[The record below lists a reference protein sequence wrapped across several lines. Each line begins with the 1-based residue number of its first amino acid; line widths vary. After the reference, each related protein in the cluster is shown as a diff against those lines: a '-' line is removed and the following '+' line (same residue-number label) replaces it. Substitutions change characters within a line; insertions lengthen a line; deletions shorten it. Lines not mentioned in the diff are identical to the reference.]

1 MNRMAR
7 SEPPVFAPSDAELVV
22 LSVLGEEPLY
32 GYAITKKVAA
42 RSEGG
47 FALPPGVLYPLLA
60 RLERD
65 GLIASSWDEVR
76 SERTESEEGSGRR
89 RKWYRLTAKGRR
101 RLAQRIEAHRGYL
114 AMIEAF
120 ISGRSARGEESRA

>member
-1 MNRMAR
+1 MAR
-7 SEPPVFAPSDAELVV
+7 PEQAQPAPSDAELVV
-22 LSVLGEEPLY
+22 LSVLDEGLLY

-47 FALPPGVLYPLLA
+47 FALPPGVLYPLMA

-76 SERTESEEGSGRR
+76 SERSEADEGPGRR

-114 AMIEAF
+114 AMIEVF
-120 ISGRSARGEESRA
+120 IRGRAARREEAGG

>member
-1 MNRMAR
+1 MAR
-7 SEPPVFAPSDAELVV
+7 PEPSQPAPSDAELVV
-22 LSVLGEEPLY
+22 LSVLDEGSLY
-32 GYAITKKVAA
+32 GYAITKKVAV

-47 FALPPGVLYPLLA
+47 FALPPGVLYPLMA

-76 SERTESEEGSGRR
+76 SERSEADEGPGRR

-101 RLAQRIEAHRGYL
+101 RLAQRIEAHRGYR
-114 AMIEAF
+114 AMIEVF
-120 ISGRSARGEESRA
+120 ISGRAPRGEESGA